1 MSYSLSHSYI
11 GESLLSGFNWFDG
24 ADPSNGF
31 VAYQS
36 RASALERGLYDVDH
50 KTGVIRLGVDNVN
63 TYALDQG
70 RPSIRLE
77 SKQTFHHGLFIA
89 DFLHMPPSECGLW
102 PAFWSYGND
111 WPKGGEVDI
120 LEGANTAQKNLISA
134 HTTEGCSIAPPAK
147 QNYLGEQTHVS
158 CAVDSQN
165 VGCGFN
171 AAKSTS
177 YGDGFNAAGG
187 GVYAMQ
193 WDSDDI
199 KVWHFA
205 RNEVPADVEARKPD
219 PTKWKLPEAVF
230 GGAGCKVDS
239 YFKDMKLVINTNFCG
254 DWGNAAWG
262 TTDKC
267 TQHASTCNE
276 HVAKNPRAFANAY
289 WDVRYI
295 DAYELSSKIDN
306 EHGGHYGRSL
316 SVRSEGPIK
325 SFQNSTSNM
334 VPSVTV
340 DESHASP
347 VLTPVDIG
355 GDKSQAS
362 SLSTAGNAVD
372 DKMQVSTTSTAVNII
387 GDKSQANT
395 SSAVD
400 DAPKTIG
407 KYGHLGCFGSRSGFQ
422 TFREVMESNHMTVQ
436 QCVDLCK
443 DKGAFA
449 GLFESKCLCAD
460 SMDAETKT
468 VNSEAGVCDRSC
480 PGAHDEVCGGL
491 MKQQASVK
499 IEWGSIGNW
508 TSLVKSLSSE
518 PAESAKFANS
528 TDRAVARSNHAM
540 RLPVS
545 PAPLARR
552 SVPGMVLLTVYGKA
566 GNLTHGNAGQDDNA
580 GTEISTMA
588 TPTATMD
595 KLKAALISN
604 GPVMASK
611 AAQGVFEDLAD
622 FIGSIVTAE
631 TVQSPTTRAAN
642 KCNCGAKKEAHVHH
656 GHGLHASRTLEA
668 SAAPAVTQPAVGC
681 NLQTKIE
688 ATMTGVPS
696 AEAVAQ
702 GDGDGALN
710 ATASQEPASPF
721 TPDGGTNTA
730 SQTAIWN
737 TQHFWTDP
745 PALMSIAPRGRGS
758 ARLTAVLGATLVA
771 AMMVM
776 H

>member
-31 VAYQS
+31 AAYQS
-36 RASALERGLYDVDH
+36 RAAALDRGLYDIDH
-50 KTGVIRLGVDNVN
+50 KTGVVRLGVDNVN

-134 HTTEGCSIAPPAK
+134 HTTEGCSIAPPTK

-158 CAVDSQN
+158 CAVDNQN

-177 YGDGFNAAGG
+177 YGDGFNAVGG

-193 WDSDDI
+193 WDSNDI

-205 RNEVPADVEARKPD
+205 RNEVPADVESKKPD
-219 PTKWKLPEAVF
+219 PSKWKLPEAVF

-267 TQHASTCNE
+267 TQHAPTCNE

-295 DAYELSSKIDN
+295 DAYELSSKTALSAADD

-316 SVRSEGPIK
+316 SVRSEGAMKP
-325 SFQNSTSNM
+325 FQNSTSHV
-334 VPSVTV
+334 VPSVAV
-340 DESHASP
+340 
-347 VLTPVDIG
+347 
-355 GDKSQAS
+355 DKSQAS
-362 SLSTAGNAVD
+362 PSLTAIDVDGDRSLAGTLSTAVD
-372 DKMQVSTTSTAVNII
+372 DV
-387 GDKSQANT
+387 DKSQAST
-395 SSAVD
+395 LSTAVGD
-400 DAPKTIG
+400 DPKTIG

-422 TFREVMESNHMTVQ
+422 TFREVMESNHMTIQ

-468 VNSEAGVCDRSC
+468 VNAEAGVCDRSC

-491 MKQQASVK
+491 MKQQPSLK
-499 IEWGSIGNW
+499 IEWGSTGNW
-508 TSLVKSLSSE
+508 TSLVNSSSSE
-518 PAESAKFANS
+518 TVESAKFTNS
-528 TDRAVARSNHAM
+528 TASKETAVTSSNRVM

-552 SVPGMVLLTVYGKA
+552 SVPGMVLLTVYGMTGKLA
-566 GNLTHGNAGQDDNA
+566 PGSAGQDNNEAVPHDA
-580 GTEISTMA
+580 AKAPSTA
-588 TPTATMD
+588 TPTVTID

-622 FIGSIVTAE
+622 FIGSIVSAE
-631 TVQSPTTRAAN
+631 TIQSPTTRAAN
-642 KCNCGAKKEAHVHH
+642 KCNCGATKAAHVPH
-656 GHGLHASRTLEA
+656 GHSIRASKTLEA
-668 SAAPAVTQPAVGC
+668 SAAVAVTQPAVAC
-681 NLQTKIE
+681 NLETKIE
-688 ATMTGVPS
+688 ATVTGVPS

-702 GDGDGALN
+702 GDGQRAPN
-710 ATASQEPASPF
+710 ATSTEEPASPF
-721 TPDGGTNTA
+721 TPDEGSNIA
-730 SQTAIWN
+730 SQTAVWN

-758 ARLTAVLGATLVA
+758 ARLTAALGATLLA
-771 AMMVM
+771 AIMVM